1 VTGEEDPWSA
11 TVAVRTRTPQLVG
24 WIERAL
30 RPEVAREV
38 PRASAEVRTGPPDTV
53 VITISARDSGA
64 LRAALNT
71 YLGWVHLSL
80 ATARAAATSSGSGER
95 AL

>member
-1 VTGEEDPWSA
+1 VTGDEDTWSA
-11 TVAVRTRTPQLVG
+11 TVAVRTGNPRLVG
-24 WIERAL
+24 WVERTL
-30 RPEVAREV
+30 RPEAAREV
-38 PRASAEVRTGPPDTV
+38 PRASADIRTGPPDTV
-53 VITISARDSGA
+53 VISISARDSGA

-80 ATARAAATSSGSGER
+80 ATARAAASPGGSGGR